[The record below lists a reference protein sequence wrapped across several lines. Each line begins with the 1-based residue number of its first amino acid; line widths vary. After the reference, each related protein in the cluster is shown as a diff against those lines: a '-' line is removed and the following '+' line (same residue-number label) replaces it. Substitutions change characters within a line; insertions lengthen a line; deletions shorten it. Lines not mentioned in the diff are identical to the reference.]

1 MLAGYVDAML
11 ISYVLK
17 GLSQSAL
24 IVKPAM
30 LESMA
35 MKDLNLCEKRER
47 KSKEKMTL
55 VFSKTLFPPDS
66 DLLDHVI
73 S

>member
-30 LESMA
+30 LESMG
-35 MKDLNLCEKRER
+35 MKDLN
-47 KSKEKMTL
+47 S
-55 VFSKTLFPPDS
+55 
-66 DLLDHVI
+66 
-73 S
+73 